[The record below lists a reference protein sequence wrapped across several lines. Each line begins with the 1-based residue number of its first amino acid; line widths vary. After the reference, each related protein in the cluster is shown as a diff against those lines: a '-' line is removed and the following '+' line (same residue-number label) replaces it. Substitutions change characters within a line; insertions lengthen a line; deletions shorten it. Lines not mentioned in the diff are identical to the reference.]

1 MSSFDIVGT
10 NIKALNSLYV
20 QNYSRIGPT
29 TVRGLMVVEGGLQ
42 INGGIQTPNGIEV
55 GTETHSIP
63 LETVRGQ
70 KTGDDTDPWVSL
82 DVPNP
87 ATGKTV
93 TFEGFWVQVG
103 RLLTLSLNVSVV
115 VSSWDAPKT
124 AFTIEMPTLPSPTV
138 IGTKP
143 SYEYVGTCVT
153 NNVTLLPNTVNIVP
167 VIKAASNLIQF
178 RETTS
183 SGLLRKTT
191 SSGASQLYLVSD
203 LNFDINL
210 TLSYLV

>member
-10 NIKALNSLYV
+10 NIKAQNSLYV

-29 TVRGLMVVEGGLQ
+29 TVRGLMAVEEGLQ
-42 INGGIQTPNGIEV
+42 VNGGIQTPNGIEI

-70 KTGDDTDPWVSL
+70 ETGDATDPWLSL
-82 DVPNP
+82 NVPNP

-115 VSSWDAPKT
+115 VSSWDAPIT
-124 AFTIEMPTLPSPTV
+124 TFTIEIPTLPSPAI
-138 IGTKP
+138 IGSKP
-143 SYEYVGTCVT
+143 SFEYVGTCVT
-153 NNVTLLPNTVNIVP
+153 DNVTLLPSTVNIVP
-167 VIKAASNLIQF
+167 VIKAATNLIQF
-178 RETTS
+178 REI
-183 SGLLRKTT
+183 T
-191 SSGASQLYLVSD
+191 SSGASQLYSVSD
-203 LNFDINL
+203 LNFNINL